1 MINQLLKPALT
12 GKGPNFAELTAKE
25 CRIGRYDLHYKL
37 PGNVIDIGRARRPK
51 PTQLNLQQGLFS
63 SYETMQ
69 RFNRAFVQ
77 IEFEWWA
84 YRGLFLQG
92 HFGKLSDMSVTIDV
106 NRSEPQSPLVEGD
119 LDSLETYLK
128 KDLWDYY
135 ETEKNKDGK
144 PGANWEA
151 RYAFEHPEEM
161 SAQGYIPLGKLVLVT
176 HLPEVYY
183 RQEING
189 VDWLHYGIRG
199 EGVGRGL
206 NYYWAY
212 PLGAGYYLTFNFHLT
227 SEVGDKELRYQRMYE
242 DAKRIMSMVALR
254 KA

>member
-1 MINQLLKPALT
+1 MINQLLRSILT
-12 GKGPNFAELTAKE
+12 GKGPDFSKLTAKE
-25 CRIGRYDLHYKL
+25 CRIDDYLLVFRL
-37 PGNVIDIGRARRPK
+37 PGNVQRLAKHKDPDL
-51 PTQLNLQQGLFS
+51 TQVLLTPNVFMAS
-63 SYETMQ
+63 VEKE
-69 RFNRAFVQ
+69 FNREYVHAC
-77 IEFEWWA
+77 FEWWA
-84 YRGLFLQG
+84 YRGLFIQG
-92 HFGKLSDMSVTIDV
+92 HSGKLGDMNLTIDV
-106 NRSEPQSPLVEGD
+106 NRAESHTPIAEGD
-119 LDSLETYLK
+119 LNSLETYLR

-151 RYAFEHPEEM
+151 RYAFEHPEEV

-183 RQEING
+183 REEING